1 MRNIKKTMT
10 KFQLKV
16 QQMELLNK
24 MRNPIQ
30 NEILFSEMG
39 TNKHLENILYGV
51 WNDDEE
57 NLLYC

>member
-1 MRNIKKTMT
+1 MK
-10 KFQLKV
+10 
-16 QQMELLNK
+16 
-24 MRNPIQ
+24 NPIQ

-39 TNKHLENILYGV
+39 GNKHLENILYGV

>member
-16 QQMELLNK
+16 KQMELSNK
-24 MRNPIQ
+24 MRNPFK

-39 TNKHLENILYGV
+39 GNKHLENILYGV